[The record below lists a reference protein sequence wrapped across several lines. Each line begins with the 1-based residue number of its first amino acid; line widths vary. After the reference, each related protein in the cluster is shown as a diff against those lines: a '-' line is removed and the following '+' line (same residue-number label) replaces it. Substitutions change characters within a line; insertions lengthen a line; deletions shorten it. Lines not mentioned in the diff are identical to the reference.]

1 MPTDDTLAYTSILSG
16 TLSSLPLPA
25 GSGLESPDRRD
36 GLVYRCPPVLHLA
49 LDVALATGRPLL
61 VRGEPGTGKSSFAAF
76 VARNLGWRYYEYAVT
91 SGTEARDLLW
101 RFDAVRRLA
110 DAQAR
115 AALGPGALNDPDY
128 IEPGPL
134 WWAFDQADAA
144 RRGQAEGVLVK
155 PLVEPFARL
164 NAERDRQ
171 RAVVL
176 IDEIDKADPDVPN
189 ALLVPLGSLRFHVS
203 DLGKDVERVMP
214 SSSDPNA
221 APAPRRVESG
231 SNGLLMV
238 ITTNEERE
246 LPAAFVRRCITVRL
260 DPPGPDELVE
270 IAGLHFRRPDKPFD
284 AGPDGIARRLTGRLQ
299 EARDEARAAGL
310 RVPGTA
316 EYLDALRA
324 CLSLGITPESSDP
337 LWAHLKKISLVKK

>member
-1 MPTDDTLAYTSILSG
+1 MPNDLASYTSPLSG
-16 TLSSLPLPA
+16 PLTSEPLPE
-25 GSGLESPDRRD
+25 GTGLDSPDRRD
-36 GLVYRCPPVLHLA
+36 GSVYRCPPALHLA

-76 VARNLGWRYYEYAVT
+76 VARNLGWRYYEHAVT
-91 SGTEARDLLW
+91 SSTEARDLLW

-115 AALGPGALNDPDY
+115 AALGGTPLNDNDY

-134 WWAFDQADAA
+134 WWAFDAA
-144 RRGQAEGVLVK
+144 SASRRGQAEGVPVR
-155 PLVEPFARL
+155 PLAEPFGEL
-164 NAERDRQ
+164 NANRDRR

-203 DLGKDVERVMP
+203 DLGRDVTREQPPVTT
-214 SSSDPNA
+214 SAGA
-221 APAPRRVESG
+221 ADAR
-231 SNGLLMV
+231 SNGLLIV

-246 LPAAFVRRCITVRL
+246 LPSAFLRRCITVRL
-260 DPPGPDELVE
+260 DPPDSGELVE
-270 IAGLHFRRPDKPFD
+270 IARLHFTRLGQDFD
-284 AGPDGIARRLTGRLQ
+284 GKVAPTAQRLAERLK
-299 EARDEARAAGL
+299 EARDMARAAGQ

-324 CLSLGITPESSDP
+324 CLDLGITPDDDDP
-337 LWAHLKKISLVKK
+337 LWAELRRISLAKD